1 MNARESKIKFNFIST
16 QHIKFF
22 VPAGADPQGRGADR
36 RVHADDGHEVEGGE
50 EEELLEVGGGHAEG
64 HALVSQD
71 DQLVHAEGYEGEQ
84 HVDGEVASQPLRV
97 VVEELWERGEH
108 DQMVKRTGPI
118 MCVRQNHRQ

>member
-71 DQLVHAEGYEGEQ
+71 DQLVHAEDDEGEQ

-97 VVEELWERGEH
+97 VVEELWERGN
-108 DQMVKRTGPI
+108 MIRW
-118 MCVRQNHRQ
+118 